1 MDSEDRMKTL
11 LDAITKDMDD
21 EDVVLGGL
29 QSMIASEITVRRI
42 KRGLSQKEC
51 ARLLGVSQ
59 GLLSKWESGDTNFT
73 LSTLVHIAGKLEI
86 EVQSPF
92 VPTPP
97 KVYQTANSNIYAF
110 PGTTYISAI
119 TLKPQYMKSTT
130 TEELQEM

>member
-1 MDSEDRMKTL
+1 MNENNMTQELIAALTNSF
-11 LDAITKDMDD
+11 DD
-21 EDVVLGGL
+21 ETVVLATL

-42 KRGLSQKEC
+42 KRGLSQKDC

-59 GLLSKWESGDTNFT
+59 SLLSKWESGDTNFT
-73 LSTLVHIAGKLEI
+73 LSTLVHIAEKLEI

-97 KVYQTANSNIYAF
+97 KVYQTTSSNIYAF